1 MSDQKLNQ
9 CMNMESKYKN
19 LVEESMSGLYIHI
32 NGQLDYVNPVY
43 AQIFGYTQSEI
54 LNMNFLDLFHPNDR
68 LLILDHLR
76 KLTDGEMTKSE
87 YQVRGIK
94 KDQSII
100 YIDVHEHVK
109 EANGQY
115 LSVYGTLFDRTE
127 ARREMEPLQMPN
139 QAEDLIQY
147 LAYHDS
153 LTDLPNRRLFT
164 HRLNKALEEAK
175 VQQTKLAVIF
185 LDIDG
190 FKTINDSFG
199 HDAGDQLL
207 KAIAKRLVHCVR
219 RDDTVARIGGD
230 EFMFLLPKI
239 HNLANAKIIARKIL
253 NVFKQPFKLNENKIH
268 ITPSVG
274 VSIFPIHGEDANT
287 LIKRSDTAMYYA
299 KEQGKNNY
307 QLYTEDLET
316 QSLERQVLE
325 NDLRKAIFENGIELY
340 YQPKIDIDTGQIV
353 GMETLVRWQHQELGI
368 IPPSKFI
375 PIAEESGMIIPL
387 GDLILRTACKQ
398 NKAWQQQ
405 GYPPLRMSVNL
416 SPVQFKQKNIVK
428 NIIGILNETGL
439 GAGWLELEITEMT
452 ILENIEEAT
461 EKIQQLKE
469 KGIYVSIDDFGTGYS
484 SLSYLKECS
493 IDSLK
498 IDQSFIR
505 GLSNHLND
513 QAVVSA
519 IISIAHNLNLNVI
532 AEGVETAEQM
542 TFLRKNGCKE
552 VQGYLFSRPV
562 NAEQF
567 ESILSG
573 SNRVYLEHA

>member
-1 MSDQKLNQ
+1 
-9 CMNMESKYKN
+9 MNMESKYKN

-43 AQIFGYTQSEI
+43 AQIFGYMQSEI

-76 KLTDGEMTKSE
+76 KLTDGEITKSE

-109 EANGQY
+109 EANGRN

-139 QAEDLIQY
+139 QAEDMIQY

-164 HRLNKALEEAK
+164 HRLNKVLEEAK
-175 VQQTKLAVIF
+175 AQQTKLAVIF

-316 QSLERQVLE
+316 QSLERRVLE

-353 GMETLVRWQHQELGI
+353 GMETLVRWQHQEFGI

-375 PIAEESGMIIPL
+375 PIAEETGMIIPL

-405 GYPPLRMSVNL
+405 GYLPLRMSVNL
-416 SPVQFKQKNIVK
+416 SPVQFKQKNIVE

-484 SLSYLKECS
+484 FLSYLKECS